1 MLQCVAVCCSVLQRV
16 VCHSTLQSIAVCWS
30 VLQRV
35 TACFNVFQCVP
46 VCGIGLLSGFGVQE
60 LGLRV

>member
-1 MLQCVAVCCSVLQRV
+1 MLERV
-16 VCHSTLQSIAVCWS
+16 TVCWS

>member
-1 MLQCVAVCCSVLQRV
+1 VLERVTVCG
-16 VCHSTLQSIAVCWS
+16 S